1 MTTKL
6 STATLTAAAAA
17 ESTFRKAGGTLRTK
31 EALAAGIHPRTL
43 YALRD
48 TGRIEQLARGL
59 FRLADAE
66 PSTDPDLLTVAA
78 RVPAGVLCLVSAL
91 QFHGLTTQI
100 PRRIHIALPEGA
112 STPRLSHPPL
122 QVYRFRG
129 PAMTEGVE
137 QHPIDGRALRVFS
150 PEKSLAD
157 CFKFRRRIGLDICL
171 EALRAYLRR
180 RQVDVAALQRYARV
194 DRVARVMQPYLEAM
208 Q

>member
-1 MTTKL
+1 MPSAT
-6 STATLTAAAAA
+6 STA
-17 ESTFRKAGGTLRTK
+17 ESVFRDAGGTLRTR

-48 TGRIEQLARGL
+48 SGRIEQLARGL
-59 FRLADAE
+59 FRLADAD
-66 PSTDPDLLTVAA
+66 PSADPDLLTVAA

-91 QFHGLTTQI
+91 HFHGLTTQI
-100 PRRIHIALPEGA
+100 PQRIHVALPEGA

-122 QVYRFRG
+122 QIYRFRG
-129 PAMTEGVE
+129 QAMTEGVDD
-137 QHPIDGRALRVFS
+137 HLIDGRPLRVYS

-171 EALRAYLRR
+171 EALRAYWRR
-180 RQVDVAALQRYARV
+180 RQVDVPALRRFASI
-194 DRVARVMQPYLEAM
+194 DRVSRVMQPYLESM